1 MKNTTAIGSQAEDL
15 AAQYLISQGYK
26 ILQRNFKNRFSEL
39 DIIAKNT
46 EYICCVEVKYRNTD
60 DYGGG
65 LGAISA
71 DKKKRLARGFEYW
84 LYENPQYA
92 KLQPRIDVIA
102 VGGNEQIQF
111 IENAI
116 E

>member
-1 MKNTTAIGSQAEDL
+1 MKNTTAVGMRAEDL
-15 AAQYLISQGYK
+15 AAQYLVQHGYE

-46 EYICCVEVKYRNTD
+46 EYICCIEVKYRNSD

-71 DKKKRLARGFEYW
+71 DKKSVWLGASSTGFTKT
-84 LYENPQYA
+84 Q
-92 KLQPRIDVIA
+92 RIQSYSH
-102 VGGNEQIQF
+102 GSMSLP
-111 IENAI
+111 
-116 E
+116 